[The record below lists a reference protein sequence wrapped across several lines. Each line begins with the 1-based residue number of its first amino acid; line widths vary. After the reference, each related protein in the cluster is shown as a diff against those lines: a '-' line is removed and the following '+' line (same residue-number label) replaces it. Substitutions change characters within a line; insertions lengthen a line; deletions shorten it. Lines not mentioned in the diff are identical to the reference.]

1 MPLYDMGICLGDYSP
16 TLLMN
21 QANGK
26 DGVDYLSDTMVS
38 LSDILM
44 DVCFGLLEYTLYTI
58 YPDTNQGTCPIRAI
72 KMSKTLS
79 TVFLP
84 SVRE

>member
-1 MPLYDMGICLGDYSP
+1 MGICSDDYSP

-21 QANGK
+21 QTNGK
-26 DGVDYLSDTMVS
+26 DGVDYLSDTMVN

-44 DVCFGLLEYTLYTI
+44 DVCFGLLEYALYTMC
-58 YPDTNQGTCPIRAI
+58 PDTRRGTCPIRAI

-79 TVFLP
+79 QSSSL
-84 SVRE
+84 R